1 MLSYLLDNA
10 VISALGSPNA
20 KVRTELK
27 ETANK
32 KPLIRIYDSG
42 EQFNERVLA
51 KLGQEE
57 VTTRAGDGGNG
68 IGLFTVFEILRKY
81 GASFTLD
88 EAPDRIGFTKC
99 IEIAFDGRR
108 FFLVRTYRE
117 SVA

>member
-1 MLSYLLDNA
+1 M
-10 VISALGSPNA
+10 
-20 KVRTELK
+20 
-27 ETANK
+27 
-32 KPLIRIYDSG
+32 
-42 EQFNERVLA
+42 
-51 KLGQEE
+51 
-57 VTTRAGDGGNG
+57 TTRAGDGGNG

-117 SVA
+117 SVAYVCAARKDVTVDIIGSDGEEKRDGTNG